1 MKWHYD
7 CHPATW
13 LQIEPNTGWAPPVWQ
28 NWVGSTLLYRSDGAD
43 FTADDFS
50 LAFEYVALALDRFG
64 DGPERPFFPFLHFS
78 PEPYKRWFRER
89 CHATTPKVRNDHAR
103 PFAVPIANSASR
115 REAGEAA
122 V

>member
-13 LQIEPNTGWAPPVWQ
+13 LQIDPNTGWAPPVWQ

-50 LAFEYVALALDRFG
+50 LAFEYVA
-64 DGPERPFFPFLHFS
+64 
-78 PEPYKRWFRER
+78 
-89 CHATTPKVRNDHAR
+89 
-103 PFAVPIANSASR
+103 
-115 REAGEAA
+115 
-122 V
+122 